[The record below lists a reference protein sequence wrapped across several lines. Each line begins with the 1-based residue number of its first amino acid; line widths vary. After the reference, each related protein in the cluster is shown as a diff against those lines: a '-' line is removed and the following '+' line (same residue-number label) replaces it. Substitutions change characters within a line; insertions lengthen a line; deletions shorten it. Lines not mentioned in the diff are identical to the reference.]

1 MISDKS
7 TVGKEYSHK
16 DKKYKLARVEQFA
29 YTDPVDKSV
38 AKNEV
43 ISLPDGI
50 SDNMASCKIHL
61 FMYGPLF

>member
-16 DKKYKLARVEQFA
+16 EKKYKLARVEQFG

-43 ISLPDGI
+43 ILLPGGL
-50 SDNMASCKIHL
+50 SDYMASC
-61 FMYGPLF
+61 